1 MAIYFNNQ
9 KISGVIAGTASTSTG
24 DATLTNA
31 SDLRAGLVAYGLYG
45 KVTGSMPDL
54 AATTYTPT
62 TSDQTIPAGKYIA
75 GAQTIKGDANL
86 IAGNIKNGVTIFGIA
101 GTHQGGST
109 INNQDKT
116 VNPTTSQQSITADSG
131 YTGLGTVT
139 VGAIQTETKSATPST
154 SAQTITPTSGKYLT
168 SVSISAIQ
176 TETKSA
182 TPSTSAQTIT
192 PTSGKYLTSVSISA
206 IQTETKSA
214 TPGASAQT
222 ITPSSGKYLTSV
234 SVAGD
239 ADLVAGNIKSGV
251 NIFGVTGTYSGSGG
265 ITPTGNINI
274 ASAGV
279 TDVTNYATATVP
291 EANIGP

>member
-1 MAIYFNNQ
+1 MAVYFNNK
-9 KISGVIAGTASTSTG
+9 KIGGVIAGSASTSTA
-24 DATLTNA
+24 DATLTN
-31 SDLRAGLVAYGLYG
+31 STDLRAGLVAYGLYG
-45 KVTGSMPDL
+45 KVTGNMPEL
-54 AATTYTPT
+54 TATTYTPT
-62 TSDQTIPAGKYIA
+62 TTDQTIASGRYVAGT
-75 GAQTIKGDANL
+75 QTIKGDSDL
-86 IAGNIKNGVTIFGIA
+86 VPGNIKSGVDIFGVT
-101 GTHQGGST
+101 GSYT
-109 INNQDKT
+109 GAAISNQNKT
-116 VNPTTSQQSITADSG
+116 VSPTTSQQSVTADAG

-139 VGAIQTETKSATPST
+139 INAIQTETKSATPSTTAQTITPSSGKYLTSVSVGAIQTETKSATPST

-182 TPSTSAQTIT
+182 TP
-192 PTSGKYLTSVSISA
+192 GVN
-206 IQTETKSA
+206 
-214 TPGASAQT
+214 AQT

-265 ITPTGNINI
+265 ISPTGNINI

-291 EANIGP
+291 EANISP